1 MSQKHCFSI
10 TKATFLHHKSY
21 AFEREDKYCCS
32 QSTLSSDDRSYWKH
46 HPNERERFF
55 TSFLQA
61 HFTST
66 QPTHS
71 PPLSIIKTKYLNQ
84 KNTKESLFAPL
95 FCYAKRLSF
104 YILYYSII
112 EYFSLGW
119 FLTAWYRIWL
129 YCILGFQ

>member
-32 QSTLSSDDRSYWKH
+32 RCTLSSEGKRYWKH
-46 HPNERERFF
+46 HPNERKRFF
-55 TSFLQA
+55 TSLLQV

-71 PPLSIIKTKYLNQ
+71 PSLSIIKTKYLNQ

-95 FCYAKRLSF
+95 FVMRRDSRS
-104 YILYYSII
+104 IVLYYSII
-112 EYFSLGW
+112 EYFSLD
-119 FLTAWYRIWL
+119 
-129 YCILGFQ
+129 